1 MISWPSLLLGLVV
14 WAVLTG
20 GALDSWLIGVPVTVA
35 IAVVVTRW
43 RPQSAHRVQWG
54 AVPGFLWFFLRRSL
68 VAGVDVA
75 RRTLM
80 PVIPLSPAVVTY
92 RTQLGAGAPR
102 VLFAGTLSLLPGSL
116 CVSIDD
122 DCLAVHVL
130 DAEHDVVGDL
140 GEVERRVAAIFQRT
154 LT

>member
-1 MISWPSLLLGLVV
+1 MISWSSLLLGVV
-14 WAVLTG
+14 IWAVLTG
-20 GALDSWLIGVPVTVA
+20 GASDSWLIGAPVIVA

-43 RPQSAHRVQWG
+43 RPQPAHRVQWR
-54 AVPGFLWFFLRRSL
+54 AVPGFLLFFMRRSL
-68 VAGVDVA
+68 AAGVDVA
-75 RRTLM
+75 RRTLS

-92 RTQLGAGAPR
+92 RTLLGAGAPR

-130 DAEHDVVGDL
+130 DAQHDVVGEL
-140 GEVERRVAAIFQRT
+140 GEVERRIAAIFQRT